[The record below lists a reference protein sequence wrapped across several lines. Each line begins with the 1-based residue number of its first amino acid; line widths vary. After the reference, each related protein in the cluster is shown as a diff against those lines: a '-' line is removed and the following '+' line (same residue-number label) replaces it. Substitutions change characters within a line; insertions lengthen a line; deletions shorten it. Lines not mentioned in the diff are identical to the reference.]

1 MDDDQRR
8 IGGWRAHVSDV
19 GLMRSLQILIGQ
31 RTSTGFL
38 YLTGITGDL
47 GFGFGT
53 DTEHVESAQAPPDR
67 AHLRIPEDAA
77 RALYD
82 ALAQHFAGEAGGR
95 QTRTDLMHERGR
107 VDRLIETLATVATTV
122 RTHP

>member
-1 MDDDQRR
+1 MIDPADK
-8 IGGWRAHVSDV
+8 GGWRAQVSDV

-31 RTSTGFL
+31 RTGTGML
-38 YLTGITGDL
+38 YVTGITNEGWMPN
-47 GFGFGT
+47 
-53 DTEHVESAQAPPDR
+53 EHVEHHQATPDA

-95 QTRTDLMHERGR
+95 QTRADLMHERGR

-122 RTHP
+122 RTDP